1 MKTTRFTLPTQAL
14 ALTLAML
21 AGFALGG
28 CGEKKAAGGGSGSA
42 GAGGKG
48 GPGGKRNMK
57 FPVEIAAVEARRVEY
72 SVRAVGAVEAFE
84 KLQVTARVAGAIE
97 KVAFSEGDVV
107 KAGQLLVAIEPA
119 RYGIAVQSA
128 KATLAR
134 AEAAAADAQAGLAR
148 REAATKD
155 NPGLLAGEEVETWR
169 TRVRTAGAE
178 VAAAKAMVAQAS
190 LNLRDAYV
198 RAPVGGVIETR
209 DVQTGQYAQ
218 PGTVLATLVRRDPLL
233 LRFQVPEMDAARL
246 TVGMPT
252 LFRSGQLGPE
262 EADYTAKIKHVAA
275 QANDDSRMVAITAE
289 VDDARRDKLHA
300 GAFAEVRVP
309 IGATER
315 AAIVPQ
321 TAVRPS
327 ERGFLSFVIEAGVAR
342 ERVLELGMRTEDGM
356 VEVRS
361 GLQPG
366 EQLVI
371 RGAEAL
377 KDGVEVRT
385 GDGKGKPDGKG
396 GPGGQGQGASAPG
409 GKPGPAA
416 ATGDGGVK

>member
-1 MKTTRFTLPTQAL
+1 MKTTRFTLT
-14 ALTLAML
+14 ML
-21 AGFALGG
+21 ASLAVLALGG
-28 CGEKKAAGGGSGSA
+28 CGEKKAAGGGGGA
-42 GAGGKG
+42 GAGGAGGGKG

-84 KLQVTARVAGAIE
+84 KLQVTARVSGAIE
-97 KVAFSEGDVV
+97 KVAFSEGDLV
-107 KAGQLLVAIEPA
+107 KTGQLLVAIEPA

-134 AEAAAADAQAGLAR
+134 AEAAEADAKAGLAR

-155 NPGLLAGEEVETWR
+155 NPGLLAGEEIETWR

-178 VAAAKAMVAQAS
+178 MAAARALVAQAS

-198 RAPVGGVIETR
+198 RAPVGGIIETR

-246 TVGMPT
+246 TVGMVT

-262 EADYTAKIKHVAA
+262 ETDYTAKIKHVAA
-275 QANDDSRMVAITAE
+275 QASNDSRMVAITAE

-396 GPGGQGQGASAPG
+396 APG
-409 GKPGPAA
+409 ATGAPAGKGAPAA
-416 ATGDGGVK
+416 TARDGGVK